1 MDWTRRFWVVA
12 FCLQLAIFPSSMSY
26 AQDNM
31 MTVTGTVTDAAT
43 GKTMAGVIVTAYN
56 DTHYSAM
63 TDEKGYYELKVPT
76 YTRSVTMRIEGYNIL
91 QKAIANVVF

>member
-43 GKTMAGVIVTAYN
+43 GKTMAATKRVIMN
-56 DTHYSAM
+56 
-63 TDEKGYYELKVPT
+63 
-76 YTRSVTMRIEGYNIL
+76 
-91 QKAIANVVF
+91 